1 LAPKDKGFLQ
11 GLLRA
16 AIPEGAM
23 LSFLGSRNHKAKQ
36 IVFPLSSLLAHRSLR
51 PLVAHAVKYVRVKRD
66 IDLNLAA
73 KAALTDFL
81 ASQQAAADALALAA
95 SCALSSGE
103 SAEASASRIEPPDR
117 GDELALQITQR
128 GSGAASSDSRR
139 RSVTPMLPDSSSTSS
154 PVGSP
159 AGRDSTGGV
168 ESAAELFK
176 SISAEESDHDAS
188 DSSASASPTAAAAGV
203 ASSPLA
209 DTDES
214 SRIQVTAIPFSS
226 EDDVTAQSDYESSVD
241 RGTKPTFLQVKD
253 WLNTLF
259 AMKKAKKLLEKIA
272 AEERDKYGDDEPE
285 KITCSFIGGDRC
297 EVHLC
302 KFDAYMGPET
312 AARAPEAE
320 SY

>member
-1 LAPKDKGFLQ
+1 
-11 GLLRA
+11 
-16 AIPEGAM
+16 
-23 LSFLGSRNHKAKQ
+23 
-36 IVFPLSSLLAHRSLR
+36 
-51 PLVAHAVKYVRVKRD
+51 
-66 IDLNLAA
+66 
-73 KAALTDFL
+73 
-81 ASQQAAADALALAA
+81 
-95 SCALSSGE
+95 
-103 SAEASASRIEPPDR
+103 
-117 GDELALQITQR
+117 
-128 GSGAASSDSRR
+128 
-139 RSVTPMLPDSSSTSS
+139 
-154 PVGSP
+154 VGSP

-188 DSSASASPTAAAAGV
+188 DSSASPSPSPTAAAAGV

-209 DTDES
+209 DADES

-241 RGTKPTFLQVKD
+241 RGTEPTFLQVKD

-272 AEERDKYGDDEPE
+272 AEERDKYGDGEPE

-302 KFDAYMGPET
+302 KFDA
-312 AARAPEAE
+312 
-320 SY
+320 